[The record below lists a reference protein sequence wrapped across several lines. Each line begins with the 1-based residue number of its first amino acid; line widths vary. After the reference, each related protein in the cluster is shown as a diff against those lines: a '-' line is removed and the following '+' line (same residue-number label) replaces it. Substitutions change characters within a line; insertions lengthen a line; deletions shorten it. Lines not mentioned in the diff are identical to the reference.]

1 MKYKLNLYDI
11 EREYSTK
18 TVEELILLRDKFQE
32 ELETH
37 SEVTWINEHLQFIRV
52 TLAKKMKNVWIKNLK
67 NLH

>member
-37 SEVTWINEHLQFIRV
+37 SEVT
-52 TLAKKMKNVWIKNLK
+52 
-67 NLH
+67 